1 MSDENIKEAQSKMEK
16 AIVAL
21 QKEFSQIRTGR
32 ATTTLLD
39 GIKVDCYGQQIPVN
53 QVASIGVPESKL
65 LVIQPWD
72 KSLIGTIEKAILKSD
87 LGLNPIND
95 GHLIRLPIPLLTEER
110 RKELV
115 KLVRKFGEESKIVV
129 RNIRRDLNEK
139 LKKLEK
145 DKVIP
150 EDEMYHLQDES
161 QKITDESIKKIDD
174 LVQKKEVEIMQV

>member
-72 KSLIGTIEKAILKSD
+72 KSLIGAIEKAILKSD

>member
-72 KSLIGTIEKAILKSD
+72 KSIIGAIEKAILKSD

-115 KLVRKFGEESKIVV
+115 KLVRKFGEESKIAV

-150 EDEMYHLQDES
+150 EDELYHLQDES

>member
-1 MSDENIKEAQSKMEK
+1 
-16 AIVAL
+16 
-21 QKEFSQIRTGR
+21 
-32 ATTTLLD
+32 
-39 GIKVDCYGQQIPVN
+39 VN

-72 KSLIGTIEKAILKSD
+72 KSLIGAIEKAILKSD